1 MGFAGKRFLLPPAP
15 SPLPQFL
22 LAPCHRTIGK
32 MADVHFARGYA
43 AKTYPN
49 GNACYAGYFIIEPDE
64 ELFGDSE
71 EQTFDQEI
79 LSRPSNSSQETES
92 ERLIRTGEMTPFGSI
107 ASSSSQ
113 TEVKAKPEKS
123 GEDCV
128 HMQESIE
135 PKVCVNIYVCTT

>member
-1 MGFAGKRFLLPPAP
+1 MIHKLEDIKNSSYLGMYIHPMSNFVEDLQVEG
-15 SPLPQFL
+15 
-22 LAPCHRTIGK
+22 PCVLI
-32 MADVHFARGYA
+32 
-43 AKTYPN
+43 
-49 GNACYAGYFIIEPDE
+49 YFIMEPDE